1 MFAGEFCNRDVVIT
15 GVSDSLRS
23 AIQLMRTHHVGDVLV
38 VEKVTGTN
46 TPVGILTDRDI
57 VIEVLAQDVEIDS
70 VTVADV
76 MSDLLITVTEDT
88 GLSETLDVMRSH
100 GVRRLPVIDH
110 SGRLQGIVSIDD
122 ILEVLA
128 EQLQKLAILVKT
140 EQRREQ
146 LERA

>member
-23 AIQLMRTHHVGDVLV
+23 AIQLMRTHHVGNVLV